1 MSLELV
7 NTLASLATF
16 LVIAATGIAALIQL
30 RHMRSSNQITALN
43 ELIAV
48 QHSSE
53 YNAARHFVHAELPE
67 RLEESTFRH
76 ELFAFMNKEQI
87 RAETEREISH
97 IMAVG
102 DFYENM
108 GLLTK
113 RGFIDRDSVL
123 DLWAYMLRVEW
134 ARLEP
139 AIRRFRAAGGNSLYE
154 NFEYLVVLAYKWK
167 AAHPNGAYPSGFP
180 RLELKE
186 DQWAEADR
194 EHATALSTV

>member
-16 LVIAATGIAALIQL
+16 LVIAATGIAALVQL

-67 RLEESTFRH
+67 RLEDPTFRH
-76 ELFAFMNKEQI
+76 ELFAFMNKEHI

-97 IMAVG
+97 IMM
-102 DFYENM
+102 ES
-108 GLLTK
+108 
-113 RGFIDRDSVL
+113 DSPQRCVSH
-123 DLWAYMLRVEW
+123 
-134 ARLEP
+134 
-139 AIRRFRAAGGNSLYE
+139 G
-154 NFEYLVVLAYKWK
+154 
-167 AAHPNGAYPSGFP
+167 PSTPGVQ
-180 RLELKE
+180 E
-186 DQWAEADR
+186 
-194 EHATALSTV
+194 